1 MGHNP
6 IKNAYGNLT
15 YFSYY
20 DNIYYMDEFDK
31 LQAFLDSENELDA
44 RMNGAEMGLEVDLYL
59 STGELLSAMRTVAL
73 ASITRAQNGTATK
86 EAARLQL
93 IEQLALLHDQGIDV
107 TDLEPRSDAEQNL
120 QFMLLDAVTAISSYR
135 FLQGTNADD
144 KIIDTDWVNAPLS
157 ALFEDVSISGDD
169 PEFWLNTMRM
179 VMPQAKILGDSSVHL
194 DQVLADLLSAGLN
207 LEAEDLVLKS
217 QIGVDSKAVEQALKE
232 LMNGEND
239 AKVDVVYSL
248 MAALL
253 VRRERNIPDDDFES
267 YTHQPPIG
275 ISDEM
280 FVSLL
285 KRAVEI
291 RKDTL

>member
-1 MGHNP
+1 
-6 IKNAYGNLT
+6 
-15 YFSYY
+15 
-20 DNIYYMDEFDK
+20 MDEFDK